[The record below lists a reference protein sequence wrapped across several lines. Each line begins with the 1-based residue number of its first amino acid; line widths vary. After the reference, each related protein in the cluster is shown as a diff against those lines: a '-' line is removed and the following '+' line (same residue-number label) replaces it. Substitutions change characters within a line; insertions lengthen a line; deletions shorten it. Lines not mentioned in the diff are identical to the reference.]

1 MSSESKSDTSDD
13 TKVESWSDDVSAL
26 CFNVLDNVKT
36 LMSIHKNKYLSL
48 KYYLSFFK
56 LPLII
61 ISSANSVFSVG
72 LTLFMDQQNVSVI
85 NCFLSLICGIITA
98 IELYLG
104 IQKQMEV
111 ELGTYHQLNL
121 LAIKISHQM
130 KLEARNR
137 TVEGHLFL
145 NEIIADY
152 KNIFETSLVNDLEID
167 NKLFKYDVEEPKVV
181 VNKLLGNV
189 SPRLKLLT
197 NFSSNKN
204 INATL

>member
-1 MSSESKSDTSDD
+1 MSSESKSDSGSDD
-13 TKVESWSDDVSAL
+13 TKIDSWSDDVNSL

-36 LMSIHKNKYLSL
+36 LMTIHKNKYLSL

-72 LTLFMDQQNVSVI
+72 LTLFIDQQNVSVI

-111 ELGTYHQLNL
+111 ELATYHQLNI

-130 KLEARNR
+130 KLEPRNR
-137 TVEGHLFL
+137 TIEGQLFL

-152 KNIFETSLVNDLEID
+152 KNIFATSLVNDFEID
-167 NKLFKYDVEEPKVV
+167 NKLFKYEVDKDSKVV
-181 VNKLLGNV
+181 VNSMF
-189 SPRLKLLT
+189 SPSSPKLKLLT
-197 NFSSNKN
+197 SYGNT
-204 INATL
+204 NATI

>member
-1 MSSESKSDTSDD
+1 MSSESKSESGSDD
-13 TKVESWSDDVSAL
+13 TKIDSWSDDVNSL

-36 LMSIHKNKYLSL
+36 LMTIHKNKYLNL

-72 LTLFMDQQNVSVI
+72 LTIFMDQQNVSVI

-111 ELGTYHQLNL
+111 ELATYHQLNI

-130 KLEARNR
+130 KLEPRNR
-137 TVEGHLFL
+137 TVEGQLFL

-167 NKLFKYDVEEPKVV
+167 NKLFKYETEAPKIVI
-181 VNKLLGNV
+181 NKLLGPV

-197 NFSSNKN
+197 SFGN

>member
-1 MSSESKSDTSDD
+1 MSETKSDNESIDS
-13 TKVESWSDDVSAL
+13 KVESWSDDVNLL
-26 CFNVLDNVKT
+26 CFNLLDNTKT
-36 LMSIHKNKYLSL
+36 LMNIHKNKYLNL

-72 LTLFMDQQNVSVI
+72 LTLFMNQQNVSVI

-104 IQKQMEV
+104 LQRQMEI
-111 ELGTYHQLNL
+111 ELATYHQLNL

-130 KLEARNR
+130 KLDSKNR
-137 TVEGHLFL
+137 STEGQLFL
-145 NEIIADY
+145 NEIISEY
-152 KNIFETSLVNDLEID
+152 KNIFESSLVNDLKID

-181 VNKLLGNV
+181 INKLFEPT
-189 SPRLKLLT
+189 SPRLRMIKNL
-197 NFSSNKN
+197 SN
-204 INATL
+204 INANL